1 MVCSGPAPG
10 EGGCGATL
18 EDMGGPRPRARRL
31 VLATAVAAPMLY
43 ARWLRPQ
50 LLTWGATPEE
60 TTGAYPGDKLVPD
73 PDGGATMATTL
84 PAPPERVWP
93 WLVQMGLGR
102 GGWYSWDWLD
112 NDGAPSADRI
122 VAHWQRLE
130 VGQHLD
136 RVPKGL
142 TNWWIVAVLEPD
154 RTLVLQGSYESL
166 TGQGFDPR
174 SGPRPWAWVEGVW
187 GFHLQQA
194 PGAGC
199 SGEPPTGKSSCRAV
213 AWCAD
218 RPSQLPVHRGGRGSP
233 ARILVAAWSADGLAA
248 PLPDRLRPVT
258 ARTSP
263 GYVGHQ
269 WTNPGGDG
277 DLASQ

>member
-174 SGPRPWAWVEGVW
+174 SGPRPWAWVEGSGGSICSRPRAPAAVASRRPARAAV
-187 GFHLQQA
+187 GLS
-194 PGAGC
+194 PGA
-199 SGEPPTGKSSCRAV
+199 PTGPASCRFTEV
-213 AWCAD
+213 VEGRLLESLLPLGQLMAWLLHC
-218 RPSQLPVHRGGRGSP
+218 Q
-233 ARILVAAWSADGLAA
+233 
-248 PLPDRLRPVT
+248 T
-258 ARTSP
+258 AC
-263 GYVGHQ
+263 
-269 WTNPGGDG
+269 
-277 DLASQ
+277 DL

>member
-142 TNWWIVAVLEPD
+142 TNWWIVAVLGTRPHPGATGELRVPD
-154 RTLVLQGSYESL
+154 RPGL
-166 TGQGFDPR
+166 R
-174 SGPRPWAWVEGVW
+174 S
-187 GFHLQQA
+187 
-194 PGAGC
+194 
-199 SGEPPTGKSSCRAV
+199 AV
-213 AWCAD
+213 RSPA
-218 RPSQLPVHRGGRGSP
+218 LGMGGRGLGVPS
-233 ARILVAAWSADGLAA
+233 AAGPGRRLQWRAADRQEQL
-248 PLPDRLRPVT
+248 
-258 ARTSP
+258 
-263 GYVGHQ
+263 
-269 WTNPGGDG
+269 
-277 DLASQ
+277 